1 MAARSSWKGYLK
13 LSLVSVPVKAYTT
26 SSGGGSRIQLNQ
38 LHDKC
43 HSRIRYKKT
52 CPIHG
57 EVPNDE
63 IVSGYQFAKDQYV
76 EIDPD
81 ELKALRA
88 ESDRSIEIDTF
99 IQPDQLDT
107 MYHTDKSYYLI
118 PDGAIGQK
126 PYNLIRQ
133 ALVDEQLHAVAQII
147 LSNREQLVLIR
158 PLDKL
163 LTMTVLQYA
172 ADVKAPQA
180 FDDEVQES
188 DTSAQEL
195 RLTKQLIEGLVR
207 EDWDLQQYTDRY
219 YERLSQLVQ
228 SKIEGEELVTPPH
241 VDEPQVINL
250 MDALKASL
258 QQIPVPQKKTSAA
271 ATNGKPARKAAPS
284 TKASSKRG
292 AKRKSG

>member
-26 SSGGGSRIQLNQ
+26 SSGGGNRIQLNQ

-81 ELKALRA
+81 ELKTLRA

-99 IQPDQLDT
+99 IQPDQLDA
-107 MYHTDKSYYLI
+107 MYHTEKSYYLV

-133 ALVDEQLHAVAQII
+133 ALEEEQLHAVAQII

-158 PLDKL
+158 PVDKL

-172 ADVKAPQA
+172 ADVKSPQA
-180 FDDEVQES
+180 FDDEVQVAE
-188 DTSAQEL
+188 TSSQEL
-195 RLTKQLIEGLVR
+195 RLTKQLIESLVR
-207 EDWDLQQYTDRY
+207 DDWDLQHYTDRY

-241 VDEPQVINL
+241 VEEPQVINL

-258 QQIPVPQKKTSAA
+258 QQIPVPQKKTAA
-271 ATNGKPARKAAPS
+271 APAAEKPRRKAAAS
-284 TKASSKRG
+284 TKAPSKRG